1 MSSGGYAWRGCG
13 ERAAY
18 ERAVRARL
26 KDQRLRELLERRP
39 TVTEDA
45 VVAAMCAESV
55 VPHVVGTSA
64 RTFTH
69 RLHLRAGRLT
79 DSHRWATPQS
89 PTFSAL
95 GGTDDCATF
104 ACGGGCAFLFLLGL
118 LTSWGASKLLA
129 APLALLPV
137 LTVLTF
143 VQARRA
149 VLRSLPDTDPPSV
162 WQAAFVAAPLVPL
175 IFFLWLLEQLT
186 AALWIRDLRRGQLPR
201 TVDRVVEE
209 LLGDDRGTLLVTSS
223 HEGLRSPRGHYFVHN
238 GSASELNRKMD
249 QLDGGVIAVSGPR
262 GVGKTT
268 LMENC
273 VRPDDFAVFAHAP
286 ATYAPHDFLTSLFVT
301 VCRTYMSRAGYDPPE
316 FVRLSYVR
324 RAVRALSRPLGR
336 VLRRLAFAVPAAA
349 LVVAGLY
356 ATERTM
362 EANHRPWAQRHGE
375 ELWEAF
381 TGFVRDVFEGR
392 KPEAA
397 LCLAVAGI
405 ALWVLRDSSAFS
417 HWVRAIT
424 RTLFRVVTIGL
435 MVGPVVSLYLDDQ
448 LRQRASAMV
457 TWWSVS
463 LFFLW
468 MVCGFQYLNTDA
480 GRLTRVLWW
489 RVDRARFYGP
499 PAKLIPL
506 VALVLA
512 AVDEDTRPLLTD
524 PDHSVRV
531 LVFLLGALLHRLGR
545 GPWSFLRPAPRLVV
559 ECRDHLYRLQTVQS
573 SSAALTS
580 GAAAQLLTLG
590 SSHTSTLTSVPPNY
604 PALVG
609 EFRELLTR
617 IAVDECLR
625 GHRVVIAVD
634 ELDRLGTDVQAL
646 AFLGE
651 IKAILGVAHVHYLV
665 SVAEDVGAAFVRR
678 GLPHRDV
685 TDSSLDDV
693 LHVRPCG
700 AAEAGRILAR
710 RAPGIGEPYVLLAHA
725 LSGGLPRDLIRY
737 ARRLHEIK
745 SATRQAELPD
755 VAALLIVEEL
765 SETLAGFRTLL
776 AKQAWRAGDPDVL
789 GLFRSVSAHLR
800 AACPCAEPMEEL
812 KRALARLAAPD
823 TAGLGETAGR
833 LVDEAAAYVCLSLTL
848 LEVFALPDFNPR
860 REQAEGSPGGAPDL
874 LAEARHEL
882 SLSPYTARHVID
894 GIRRAWGLS
903 PVVPEPLDAAAV
915 VPPPRR
921 PECERHR
928 VIRPVARGAVRTYS
942 AGSTPARSRP

>member
-1 MSSGGYAWRGCG
+1 MSDGGYAWWGGG

-26 KDQRLRELLERRP
+26 KDQRLHELLERRP

-45 VVAAMCAESV
+45 VVAAMCAEPV
-55 VPHVVGTSA
+55 VTRLLGTST

-69 RLHLRAGRLT
+69 RLHLRAGQLN
-79 DSHRWATPQS
+79 DNHRWAAPQS
-89 PTFSAL
+89 PTLTLL
-95 GGTDDCATF
+95 GATDDCSTL
-104 ACGGGCAFLFLLGL
+104 ACGGGCAFVFLMAL
-118 LTSWGASKLLA
+118 LTSWGASQLLA
-129 APLALLPV
+129 APLALLPI

-149 VLRSLPDTDPPSV
+149 VLRSLPDTGPPSV
-162 WQAAFVAAPLVPL
+162 WQAVFVAAPLIPL
-175 IFFLWLLEQLT
+175 VFVLWLLEQLT
-186 AALWIRDLRRGQLPR
+186 AALWIRDLRLGRLPR
-201 TVDRVVEE
+201 EVDRVVEE

-223 HEGLRSPRGHYFVHN
+223 HEGLRSPRRRQYFVLN
-238 GSASELNRKMD
+238 EPATELDRKMG

-301 VCRTYMSRAGYDPPE
+301 VCRTYMIRAGFDPPE

-324 RAVRALSRPLGR
+324 KAVHALSRPLSR
-336 VLRRLAFAVPAAA
+336 LLRRLAFAVPSAA

-356 ATERTM
+356 ATERTL
-362 EANHRPWAQRHGE
+362 EQDHRPWARRHGE
-375 ELWEAF
+375 ELWA
-381 TGFVRDVFEGR
+381 TASGFVRDVFEGR

-397 LCLAVAGI
+397 LGLAVAGI
-405 ALWVLRDSSAFS
+405 ALWVLRDSRAFS
-417 HWVRAIT
+417 HWLKRIVG
-424 RTLFRVVTIGL
+424 TLFYLITIGL
-435 MVGPVVSLYLDDQ
+435 MTGPIISLYLDGQ
-448 LRQRASAMV
+448 LRALAPDMV

-463 LFFLW
+463 LFCLW
-468 MVCGFQYLNTDA
+468 MFCGFQYLNTNA
-480 GRLTRVLWW
+480 TRLTRVLWW
-489 RVDRARFYGP
+489 WVDRARFYGP
-499 PAKLIPL
+499 PAKLVPL

-512 AVDEDTRPLLTD
+512 VADEDTRPLLTD
-524 PDHSVRV
+524 PEHSVRL
-531 LVFLLGALLHRLGR
+531 LVFLLGALLLMLGR
-545 GPWSFLRPAPRLVV
+545 RPWSFLRPAPRLVV

-604 PALVG
+604 PALVQ

-617 IAVDECLR
+617 IAADEYLQ

-651 IKAILGVAHVHYLV
+651 IKAILGVPHVHYLV

-737 ARRLHEIK
+737 GRRLHEIK

-755 VAALLIVEEL
+755 VSALLIVEEL

-776 AKQAWRAGDPDVL
+776 AKQPWQPGDPDVL
-789 GLFRSVSAHLR
+789 GLFRNVSSHLR
-800 AACPCAEPMEEL
+800 AVCPCTEPMEEL
-812 KRALARLAAPD
+812 KRSLARLAAPE
-823 TAGLGETAGR
+823 TSGLGEAAR
-833 LVDEAAAYVCLSLTL
+833 QLVDEAAAYVYLSLTL

-860 REQAEGSPGGAPDL
+860 RERAERSPGGAPEL
-874 LAEARHEL
+874 LAEARQEL

-894 GIRRAWGLS
+894 GIRPAWGLV
-903 PVVPEPLDAAAV
+903 PVVPEPLHAAAV

-921 PECERHR
+921 PKCERHAR
-928 VIRPVARGAVRTYS
+928 RRQVARANRAYS